1 MNPRI
6 YVNTYLLGENGT
18 YLTKIVP
25 HEYRW
30 CSVPCSIHLNCST
43 ILSHAAEWQWDCDV
57 LEKTFFTNQT
67 LWSVLRNSILVQKL
81 LFWEKKAIT
90 TVFSKMLK
98 FLVFYNYIQNEWG
111 KNKKKNKI
119 KAKNPY
125 LHVLPSHADFE
136 FPIPFSSVPQLLQ
149 CVCNHFHLN
158 VFMTKFNEI
167 WTQKDT
173 DYDDKHHFGLNILL
187 SRHRPGTLFNFWGF

>member
-25 HEYRW
+25 HEYKW

-43 ILSHAAEWQWDCDV
+43 ILSHAVEWQWDCDV
-57 LEKTFFTNQT
+57 FGKLSLPIRHYEACLKFDISSKTSFFQ
-67 LWSVLRNSILVQKL
+67 QKK
-81 LFWEKKAIT
+81 EAIT
-90 TVFSKMLK
+90 TFFWKMLK

-111 KNKKKNKI
+111 KNKI

-125 LHVLPSHADFE
+125 LHVLPFHADFE
-136 FPIPFSSVPQLLQ
+136 FPIPFSSVPPLLQ
-149 CVCNHFHLN
+149 CVWLN
-158 VFMTKFNEI
+158 
-167 WTQKDT
+167 
-173 DYDDKHHFGLNILL
+173 Y
-187 SRHRPGTLFNFWGF
+187 